1 MKTAIKRIPKAMLH
15 IEIPFEELDHEVLF
29 TYTVITIKNNDYFII
44 FSEGI
49 PKDENYYVASFTLY
63 DHKKYL
69 ENNAII
75 PDLYP
80 RSDFSELTQYSK
92 KYSLEFI

>member
-15 IEIPFEELDHEVLF
+15 IEIPFYEFGHEVLF

-44 FSEGI
+44 FSQSI
-49 PKDENYYVASFTLY
+49 PKDEDYYIASFTLY
-63 DHKKYL
+63 DHKQYL
-69 ENNAII
+69 ENNTITLDI
-75 PDLYP
+75 YP